1 MAGLSL
7 DHPWAFT
14 FGILG
19 FVLTAFFV
27 FGRANEIG
35 ALHLVTSSHSWCILL
50 RCKDPLGVFLSLFC
64 LLAFLKIS
72 ADLPTQNGRPT
83 FYRVCRRKSTE
94 GFQSV
99 PYVVALFSAML
110 WVLYAFLKSD
120 AFLLITI
127 NSFGCVIESV
137 YVVLYFTYAPKL
149 AKILT
154 AKLVLVLN
162 VGMFGSILLLTLLLP
177 DGLKRVHVLGW
188 ICMCFSVGVFVAPLS
203 IIVSIESSDAWLSFL
218 RESPRMHS
226 FVDQR
231 LVIRTKSV
239 EFMPFMLSFFLTLSS
254 IVWFTY
260 GCLTKDKFVA
270 LPNVLGFAFGFLQ
283 MGLYLAFK
291 CMKPTAVEP
300 RLPEH
305 IISISVLGVEI
316 YPIDWKTPEVNDEEK
331 AENGDRKEAD
341 TGEEKV
347 EGMAAPH
354 EENEVNHVDV

>member
-19 FVLTAFFV
+19 NIISFMVYLA
-27 FGRANEIG
+27 
-35 ALHLVTSSHSWCILL
+35 
-50 RCKDPLGVFLSLFC
+50 PL
-64 LLAFLKIS
+64 
-72 ADLPTQNGRPT
+72 PT

-203 IIVSIESSDAWLSFL
+203 IIW
-218 RESPRMHS
+218 
-226 FVDQR
+226 